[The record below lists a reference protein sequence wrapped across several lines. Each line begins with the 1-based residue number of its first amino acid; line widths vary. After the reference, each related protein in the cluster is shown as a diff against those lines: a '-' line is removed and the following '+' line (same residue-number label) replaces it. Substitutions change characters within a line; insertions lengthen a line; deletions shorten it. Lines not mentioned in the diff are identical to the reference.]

1 MNITLYEVLA
11 YDQYYPDSNNRKL
24 LTASKIEADKKIE
37 ELKEKYDF
45 VNCNRLIIKVDESTS
60 YIEVLDYLY

>member
-1 MNITLYEVLA
+1 MTITLYEVLA
-11 YDQYYPDSNNRKL
+11 YDRYYPESNNRKL

-45 VNCNRLIIKVDESTS
+45 VDWNYLTIKVDESTS
-60 YIEVLDYLY
+60 HIEVFDNSY